1 MNWRNTFKLGSN
13 FLKQMWQEPYFVC
26 TTCHRCIYNQSVR
39 CFNNQKY
46 EHFSAKLV
54 NLVTTFDEGYYICE
68 DCHEH
73 LAREIIPY
81 QAVYHKMKIQPT
93 PLTWQC
99 PWRREKLLISKQ
111 ILFKKVVIIH
121 TKGEFSKIKRSACI
135 ASIETD
141 RTCKV
146 LLVLPR
152 PEVSDEV
159 IVVKLKGDVKWAHAY
174 FLSLLGHMPHTM
186 HWIIWKG
193 ATNFTSISLCQKC
206 WQVKKCSNIAAAGF
220 ESATA

>member
-1 MNWRNTFKLGSN
+1 M
-13 FLKQMWQEPYFVC
+13 
-26 TTCHRCIYNQSVR
+26 
-39 CFNNQKY
+39 
-46 EHFSAKLV
+46 
-54 NLVTTFDEGYYICE
+54 TTFDEGYYICE

-93 PLTWQC
+93 PLPWQC

-121 TKGEFSKIKRSACI
+121 TKGEFSKVKRSTCI
-135 ASIETD
+135 ASIETG

-159 IVVKLKGDVKWAHAY
+159 IVVKLKGDVKWAHAIY
-174 FLSLLGHMPHTM
+174 DALNYLKRCNKFYEYITISKVLTSKEMLKYRSSGIRIRNRLVRKRTLNHLAKLASLTDQLG
-186 HWIIWKG
+186 
-193 ATNFTSISLCQKC
+193 
-206 WQVKKCSNIAAAGF
+206 
-220 ESATA
+220 